1 MPTFVCRCTP
11 SAGITALAPALLK
24 QAQSA
29 AMRTICTSRRTG
41 VIAATA
47 VRTGMVLEQTGH
59 PSEAITLYRTAIR
72 RILSIDAR
80 RAEDYYDFGPLPP
93 NPHFRTWSA
102 RISDADALEV
112 ASSLDRLYKR
122 LGMKAEAHQRNRI
135 GREYDDLFGSVYAAC
150 M

>member
-1 MPTFVCRCTP
+1 M
-11 SAGITALAPALLK
+11 GITALAPQLMQQVRDTA
-24 QAQSA
+24 
-29 AMRTICTSRRTG
+29 IRRIESTHSTG

-47 VRTGMVLEQTGH
+47 VRTGRMLEATGN
-59 PSEAITLYRTAIR
+59 PSLAIMMYRTAIR

-80 RAEDYYDFGPLPP
+80 RAEDYYDFGPMPP

-102 RISDADALEV
+102 RINDADALEV
-112 ASSLDRLYKR
+112 ASCLDRLYKR
-122 LGMKAEAHQRNRI
+122 LGMKAEAHQRSRI